1 VGERVGVG
9 PAEDVL
15 TESFTRDYSDAVPPE
30 YSSEE
35 TLAALVPGDREKAVV
50 MAARRGDEAAAR
62 EIYRSYR
69 GPILS
74 LIVSLVGDPL
84 QAQDIL
90 QVVFFKTFR
99 GLAGFHF
106 RSSLLTWIYRIAR
119 NECRNHLKRRGVPAV
134 PLDDI
139 LGSRY
144 EADGPRGLDAGSARA
159 EAVRRAVLQLPLKMR
174 EVVVLKYQHDL
185 SYAEMSRVLRC
196 PPGTVASRLN
206 RALAELGSRLP
217 PDGGRR

>member
-1 VGERVGVG
+1 MTGN
-9 PAEDVL
+9 
-15 TESFTRDYSDAVPPE
+15 FTGDYSGAVPPE

-35 TLAALVPGDREKAVV
+35 TLAAIAPEDRERTLVT
-50 MAARRGDEAAAR
+50 AARRGDEAAAR
-62 EIYRSYR
+62 EIYRSCR

-90 QVVFFKTFR
+90 QVVFFKAFR
-99 GLAGFHF
+99 GLPGFRF

-119 NECRNHLKRRGVPAV
+119 NECRNHLKRCGVPAL

-144 EADGPRGLDAGSARA
+144 EADGPRGPDAGCARA
-159 EAVRRAVLQLPLKMR
+159 EAVKRAVRQLPFKMR
-174 EVVVLKYQHDL
+174 EVVVLRYQQDL
-185 SYAEMSRVLRC
+185 SYDEMSRVLRC
-196 PPGTVASRLN
+196 PQGTVASRLN
-206 RALAELGSRLP
+206 RALTELGSRLH